1 MSAVL
6 QMAPSVGTKAACANL
21 GLSRATVYRRRR
33 PKVVAPS
40 RRQSPHRRL
49 NQTERE
55 AILQVLHE
63 PRFVDQTP
71 QEIYATLLDEGIF
84 LCSIRTMYRLLANND
99 EVKERRNIT
108 RHHNYTKP
116 ELLAT
121 EPNQVWSWDITK
133 LLGPVKWTYF
143 YLYVIM
149 DIFSRRVVGWRIA
162 DCESAELFT
171 ALFEVTVEKY
181 NIPEGQLTLHSDRGA
196 PMTAISTAQLLAN
209 LGVTRS
215 LSRPYTSNDN
225 PFSEAQFKT
234 MKYQPEF
241 PDRFG
246 CIEDAEQF
254 CREYFQWYN
263 SEHHHSGLGLM
274 TPNQV
279 HYGQVDM
286 VYAAR
291 QAVLNQ
297 AYHNHPE
304 RFVNQPPSPPDKP
317 VAAWINPPK
326 FQKTA
331 NTDQERH
338 PNDHHL
344 GKISRKAREAEPFAG
359 TPVPNQQI

>member
-279 HYGQVDM
+279 HYGQVNM

-344 GKISRKAREAEPFAG
+344 GKISRRAREAEPFAG